1 MQMKELIAALAL
13 VVSAYFGT
21 PDPANADS
29 ASFVVYGYDT
39 DTIDLTVAGGEY
51 LLTVE
56 GDQSTNL
63 DFYVYDGN
71 GNLIFMDEDD
81 TDLMYTT
88 FVVPEEGTEYQLLVV
103 NQGDDSNIYR
113 VDLI

>member
-1 MQMKELIAALAL
+1 MKNLIAAFALAVTATL
-13 VVSAYFGT
+13 GAAGS
-21 PDPANADS
+21 ANADS
-29 ASFVVYGYDT
+29 ARFVVHGNST
-39 DTIDLTVAGGEY
+39 DTIDLSVTGGEY

-63 DFYVYDGN
+63 DFYVYDQD
-71 GNLIFMDEDD
+71 GNLVFMDEDE

-88 FVVPEEGTEYQLLVV
+88 FVVPSDGTEYQLLVV
-103 NQGDDSNIYR
+103 NQGDASNIYR